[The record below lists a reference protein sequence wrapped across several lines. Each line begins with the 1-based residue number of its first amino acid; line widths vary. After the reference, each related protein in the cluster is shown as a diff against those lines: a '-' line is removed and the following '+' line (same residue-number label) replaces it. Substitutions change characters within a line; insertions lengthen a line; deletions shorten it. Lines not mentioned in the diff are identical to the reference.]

1 MDSVSPE
8 VQACREGQADALE
21 HMQHEPGSCGHP
33 QCSKRNVEQYLLDSF
48 AEELMWLYPEV
59 WE

>member
-1 MDSVSPE
+1 
-8 VQACREGQADALE
+8 VQACRDGQADALE

-48 AEELMWLYPEV
+48 GSELMWLYPEV
-59 WE
+59 WG